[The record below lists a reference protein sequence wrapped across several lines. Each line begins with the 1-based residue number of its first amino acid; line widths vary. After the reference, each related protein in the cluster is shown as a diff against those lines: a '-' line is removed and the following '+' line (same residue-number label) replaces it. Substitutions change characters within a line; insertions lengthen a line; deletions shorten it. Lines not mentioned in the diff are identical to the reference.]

1 MDDERRE
8 SIEALEGTGLGEA
21 LRELDGRRGA
31 GRLLPQRG
39 EEIEIFLRIGGV
51 RLLGS
56 DEQDPHEASVRPQ
69 RHGYH
74 EPRAEKNSRAIMS
87 EIFHAPRLMRLLA
100 DQEILGRGIHR
111 LRKGS
116 RIEDGMQTEGA
127 QGLVREVQGRPSRAD
142 RIAHAAKELGGQ
154 TIESDPGRQVGRE
167 GPPLL
172 AIVVLV
178 RVEMSADIP
187 LESPAQAIRQGEGG
201 QTHDGHEDDDGAQE
215 RRLGYAE
222 RVEQPSGGAGQEEVR
237 AAQTHHDGLIDEVA
251 RDGEVDAEGARPEQ
265 ADRDHELADEQG
277 HRADEKVL
285 PIQDVEE
292 QGLAEQIEPDHE
304 YSAQPEGQILE
315 TPPHRPAG
323 VSQRRLEAIEHRNG
337 GEELDDDANLTRQA
351 ELAIAEWAG
360 GVQHEDEGRED
371 IDAGRDGEPDT
382 SQRKGH
388 APAVGNRRIGVAS

>member
-1 MDDERRE
+1 
-8 SIEALEGTGLGEA
+8 
-21 LRELDGRRGA
+21 
-31 GRLLPQRG
+31 
-39 EEIEIFLRIGGV
+39 
-51 RLLGS
+51 
-56 DEQDPHEASVRPQ
+56 
-69 RHGYH
+69 
-74 EPRAEKNSRAIMS
+74 
-87 EIFHAPRLMRLLA
+87 
-100 DQEILGRGIHR
+100 
-111 LRKGS
+111 
-116 RIEDGMQTEGA
+116 
-127 QGLVREVQGRPSRAD
+127 
-142 RIAHAAKELGGQ
+142 
-154 TIESDPGRQVGRE
+154 
-167 GPPLL
+167 
-172 AIVVLV
+172 
-178 RVEMSADIP
+178 MSADIP

-215 RRLGYAE
+215 RRLGYAQ

-304 YSAQPEGQILE
+304 YSAQPEGQVLE
-315 TPPHRPAG
+315 TPPHRPAR
-323 VSQRRLEAIEHRNG
+323 VSQRRLEAIEHRDG

-351 ELAIAEWAG
+351 ELAIAEWAR

-371 IDAGRDGEPDT
+371 IDAGRDGEPDA

-388 APAVGNRRIGVAS
+388 APAVGNRRIGVAGRQKGEQAPGDRRQEAGGFQRSHPPGMGLGRRGMLQQRVHHRGFEGKGDHARGKRGMAQPARGPEQRDSSKGQAEDNRDERGGVDHAFTPTIQ